1 VRPPALRSGL
11 LVDVVQS
18 EAHIVG
24 VVPKL
29 LPHPRLH
36 VPQVVE
42 NDAGDVHPPCEKER
56 DLSSAWMW
64 LSR

>member
-1 VRPPALRSGL
+1 VRPQALRSGL

-18 EAHIVG
+18 EARVVG

-29 LPHPRLH
+29 LPHHRLH

-42 NDAGDVHPPCEKER
+42 TDVNDAHTLCEKER